1 MGAAMDKATAQQ
13 IQAIADCLAAE
24 TLARAAIFQAQG
36 KLKGKSIDRI
46 EAINA
51 ALLAMLLERQPQ

>member
-1 MGAAMDKATAQQ
+1 MDKATEQQ

-36 KLKGKSIDRI
+36 KLKGKRIARID
-46 EAINA
+46 AINA
-51 ALLAMLLERQPQ
+51 VLLAMLLERKGNE